1 MTLREDGQMD
11 RRKIDYRD
19 GLLDSLKT
27 DFGDGLMDCKTIVSV
42 KNGRKS
48 LERWSKN
55 VAED

>member
-19 GLLDSLKT
+19 GLMDSKKT

-42 KNGRKS
+42 ENGSKS
-48 LERWSKN
+48 LERWSEN
-55 VAED
+55 VAEE